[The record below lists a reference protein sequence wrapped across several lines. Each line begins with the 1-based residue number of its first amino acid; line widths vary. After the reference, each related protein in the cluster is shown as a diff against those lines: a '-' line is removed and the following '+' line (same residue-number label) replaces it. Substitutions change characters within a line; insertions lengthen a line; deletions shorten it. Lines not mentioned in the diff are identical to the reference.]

1 MIDRARLGLSI
12 FLMALVA
19 ASPVL
24 AFEDPLSSSAIRDA
38 YMLGSR
44 NDFTTAEFFAP
55 YTHSLPMPDAG
66 PHVAFVSI
74 ETPYGQVVELGE
86 AAMNTDIQGTEQ
98 RLENKTF
105 PFIVRVEVDLTDSY
119 PGPPPSSSRAA
130 AGIPIPDFERDF
142 DIRLVQKHKTIPLRS
157 KEVSLLYSGSTATT
171 VQLSGAIIELR
182 YDTAAIDSY
191 DDASVTVHT
200 PEGQNIETSFDLG
213 HLK

>member
-1 MIDRARLGLSI
+1 M
-12 FLMALVA
+12 
-19 ASPVL
+19 
-24 AFEDPLSSSAIRDA
+24 
-38 YMLGSR
+38 
-44 NDFTTAEFFAP
+44 
-55 YTHSLPMPDAG
+55 
-66 PHVAFVSI
+66 AFVSI

-86 AAMNTDIQGTEQ
+86 AAMNTDIQGAEQ
-98 RLENKTF
+98 RLANRTF

-157 KEVSLLYSGSTATT
+157 KEVGLLYSGSTATT

-200 PEGQNIETSFDLG
+200 PDDQNIETSFDLG